1 MPAQGS
7 KGLEFGAR
15 LHIYLAA
22 FRLRVESDA
31 GIQHFAMTDRRRATA
46 AMCVCNAAS
55 RGRSRSLYSDRGRG
69 RKGSEGPEIAR
80 HPPADLH
87 ELACSCLNPQGL
99 KVKDTSYIS
108 FIYP

>member
-22 FRLRVESDA
+22 FRLRVESDS

-46 AMCVCNAAS
+46 AMCVC
-55 RGRSRSLYSDRGRG
+55 
-69 RKGSEGPEIAR
+69 
-80 HPPADLH
+80 
-87 ELACSCLNPQGL
+87 
-99 KVKDTSYIS
+99 V
-108 FIYP
+108 